1 MTYSEFRSTLVAEL
15 LSTAPTV
22 VIINYNTVGGV
33 TTIDDV
39 AILIENNLAQLQEAT
54 IITLSIP
61 ALNGKNISINVEPS
75 TSPVRRIDKGIV
87 GKYFCYSI
95 LTPAQR
101 PVLTI
106 LPASTPEEY
115 FTNVV
120 IEPITSAGSFNYN
133 VYNPLIGNT
142 IIDRESSYRVQS
154 DRGTLRVDTKTNP
167 VNIESILS
175 DNAVPATVQDSL
187 YSDTGWIQARYEG
200 TKLTPLN
207 NSNTDPVL
215 PGTFFEG
222 AFFGADTTDT
232 YIENLD
238 PTQIRY
244 TQYLSSGKTQAPQYE
259 VEDLGLALITTSP
272 GLTGT
277 LLRTRTPSTLTP
289 KFTNVTIGDLLLV
302 SSSAKF
308 EEEVM
313 LVEPPTTTQQYF
325 PYEFSEIT
333 SGLESKDIRV
343 LRGYGDTP
351 PFALINNYP
360 DPPFLYRLSKVKLY
374 SIEGTVVQAVTAGK
388 ILVRET
394 GHILKVS
401 AEGLIIGGNTRVEL

>member
-33 TTIDDV
+33 TTIDDI

-61 ALNGKNISINVEPS
+61 QLNGVKISINVEPS
-75 TSPVRRIDKGIV
+75 TSPVRRVDRGIV

-101 PVLTI
+101 PVMPV
-106 LPASTPEEY
+106 LPATTPEEY
-115 FTNVV
+115 FTDVV
-120 IEPITSAGSFNYN
+120 IEPITSAGSYNYN

-142 IIDRESSYRVQS
+142 IVDRESSYRVQS
-154 DRGTLRVDTKTNP
+154 DRGTLRADTKTNP

-175 DNAVPATVQDSL
+175 DDAVPATVQDSL

-207 NSNTDPVL
+207 NSNVDPVL

-222 AFFGADTTDT
+222 AFFGLDIEDIYITGLSTTD
-232 YIENLD
+232 IVF
-238 PTQIRY
+238 
-244 TQYLSSGKTQAPQYE
+244 TQYLSSGKSQVPQFE
-259 VEDLGLALITTSP
+259 IEDLGLSLITTSP

-277 LLRTRTPSTLTP
+277 LLRTRTPSTLTS
-289 KFTNVTIGDLLLV
+289 KFIPFTIGDLLVV
-302 SSSAKF
+302 SSSVKI
-308 EEEVM
+308 EREVM
-313 LVEPPTTTQQYF
+313 LMEPPITTQQYF
-325 PYEFSEIT
+325 PYELSELN

-343 LRGYGDTP
+343 LRGYADTP
-351 PFALINNYP
+351 KYPLTQNYP
-360 DPPFLYRLSKVKLY
+360 DPPLLYRLSKVKLY
-374 SIEGTVVQAVTAGK
+374 GIEGTVVQAVNAGK

-394 GHILKVS
+394 GEILYVS
-401 AEGLIIGGNTRVEL
+401 AEGLVVGGNTMVVV